1 MTRRTSLWWLTL
13 GLLPVLAAAKT
24 PSKPT
29 NFSGR
34 WVLDFNQT
42 KNPPIGLESYSLAVN
57 QDEQQLK
64 VETSVKGNLQPSGGG
79 SQYPP
84 RGGGYPRGMGM
95 PGPVWP
101 SGGRRIPSGQ
111 GQAQR
116 LEAAALKVYP
126 PTAVYKLDGTPST
139 AQLGDRDRSDATAKA
154 EWAKGGKQLKLTL
167 LGEGAEK
174 SGQAHLKDDWRLDGQ
189 YLKIDRNIHT
199 PNGSTT
205 VHLVFRKESPDSTSA
220 AAQAHPGGS

>member
-1 MTRRTSLWWLTL
+1 MTRRASLCWLAF
-13 GLLPVLAAAKT
+13 GVLPALAAAKN
-24 PSKPT
+24 PSNPS

-42 KNPPIGLESYSLAVN
+42 KNPPSGLEAYSLAVN

-64 VETSVKGNLQPSGGG
+64 VETSIKGNLQPSGGG

-84 RGGGYPRGMGM
+84 RGGSYPGGMGM
-95 PGPVWP
+95 PGPMGP
-101 SGGRRIPSGQ
+101 RGGRRMPAGQ

-116 LEAAALKVYP
+116 LEIAAFKTYP
-126 PTAVYKLDGTPST
+126 RSAVYKLDGSAST

-174 SGQAHLKDDWRLDGQ
+174 SGQAHLKDDWRLDGR

-205 VHLVFRKESPDSTSA
+205 VHLVFRKES
-220 AAQAHPGGS
+220 